1 MKQNK
6 DKKRIYLDTYVL
18 QKDNRIRLPKVIEGN
33 MEVVPGKTF
42 FDVFFDAQNKEIVL
56 KVSLGKDQRS
66 Q

>member
-1 MKQNK
+1 MKQNM

>member
-33 MEVVPGKTF
+33 MEVVQEKLFLMF
-42 FDVFFDAQNKEIVL
+42 FLMRKI
-56 KVSLGKDQRS
+56 KK
-66 Q
+66 

>member
-42 FDVFFDAQNKEIVL
+42 FDVF
-56 KVSLGKDQRS
+56 LGKLYLS
-66 Q
+66 HHLAITK

>member
-42 FDVFFDAQNKEIVL
+42 FDVFLMRKI
-56 KVSLGKDQRS
+56 KK
-66 Q
+66 